1 MSLPKITVEARKGA
15 SETITFRI
23 ETSVKKFIGISAMT
37 NTAPMRVTATAH
49 QVPDQWSVAI
59 IDATGLTDLN
69 AADSNDIQDDEFH
82 QVTVIN
88 ANTLEFNG
96 ISAASFGVYATSG
109 YVVYHEP
116 MDLSPYTSARADIKR
131 KVGGPVELTLST
143 TAGTME
149 IDAVARTVSFV
160 LSETDLASLDVRD
173 YVFDIELVGPS
184 VVDAICS
191 ADSVFTVLPEV
202 TTST

>member
-1 MSLPKITVEARKGA
+1 MSLPQITVEARKGA

-23 ETSVKKFIGISAMT
+23 ETSIKKFVAISAMT

-49 QVPDQWSVAI
+49 HVPDQWFVAI
-59 IDATGLTDLN
+59 IDAIGLTDLN

-82 QVTVIN
+82 QVTVID

-109 YVVYHEP
+109 YIVCYEP
-116 MDLSPYTSARADIKR
+116 LDLSGYTSARMDIKR
-131 KVGGPVELTLST
+131 KVGGAVELSLST
-143 TAGTME
+143 TAGTMS
-149 IDAVARTVSFV
+149 IDAATSTVSITLDETH
-160 LSETDLASLDVRD
+160 LSALSARD
-173 YVFDIELVGPS
+173 YVFDIELIRVGGI
-184 VVDAICS
+184 DAICS